1 MDYNGPERRAPIA
14 DRIAQIEEQLEAEA
28 KRMDKLETTLAE
40 NTALTADI
48 HSIIGHAK
56 SFFSVLGWIGNGIK
70 WIAAVLAAVGAVWA
84 IYTGRTPG
92 N

>member
-1 MDYNGPERRAPIA
+1 VAYNGPERRAPIA
-14 DRIAQIEEQLEAEA
+14 DRIAQIEEQLEAGA
-28 KRMDKLETTLAE
+28 KRMDGLEKTLAE
-40 NTALTADI
+40 NTKLTSEV
-48 HSIIGHAK
+48 HSIIGHAT
-56 SFFSVLGWIGNGIK
+56 SFFSVLGWVGNGIK